1 MTESERAA
9 LRERAASLLEFL
21 NEGEGPSGQ
30 YAAPLVLLAFLSGE
44 NILFAGINSTEYL
57 ELVRR
62 AAGMFVDSSFMTEV
76 LTPGSTVHRVY
87 ADGFGTA
94 TAAFLSNFDGASEEV
109 KERLLNILL
118 QRDPRESG
126 GVRITTLAAASRSP
140 KGSPSLPPLFESAFS
155 LRVDASSGMTGDN
168 FLFGVESSDV
178 RNLSALETKI
188 SSSEMDGWRAGIHDI
203 KLSRFL
209 RAALS
214 MMRNELNTVTSGS
227 GPGAVPDERWR
238 RLARLAQAGAY
249 FSGRDTAGLSDLM
262 LLKNSLWR
270 MPEEVPFADDLVDR
284 AAGSVIG
291 DIDTALEE
299 TKKTIDR
306 LEDYTDLIGRALMP
320 ENGLRLRVR
329 KGTVYCA
336 EPDADSWFELRAA
349 VRQGLEGEEL
359 PVYSASLEPTGGKSL
374 LGMMAH
380 YLSTDE
386 AREFAE
392 RLPKVLSEIRIL
404 QKTVRPDA
412 GGFEEELRQ
421 ELAALDRDLFLRRP
435 DEAKLRKLLSSRLET
450 IDAAAEGIRDVLER
464 MGDAEKRFVSL

>member
-1 MTESERAA
+1 MTDSERTA
-9 LRERAASLLEFL
+9 LRERASALLEFL
-21 NEGEGPSGQ
+21 CEGEGPSVR

-44 NILFAGINSTEYL
+44 NILFAGINSGEYL

-62 AAGMFVDSSFMTEV
+62 AAGMFEDSSFMTEV
-76 LTPGSTVHRVY
+76 LTPGSTVERVW

-94 TAAFLSNFDGASEEV
+94 TAAVLSNFDGASDEV

-118 QRDPRESG
+118 QRDPSEQG
-126 GVRITTLAAASRSP
+126 GVRISTLAASSRTP
-140 KGSPSLPPLFESAFS
+140 KGSPALPPLFESAFS

-178 RNLSALETKI
+178 RDLPVLERKI
-188 SSSEMDGWRAGIHDI
+188 STGEKDLWRSGIRDI
-203 KLSRFL
+203 RLSKFL
-209 RAALS
+209 RSAFA

-238 RLARLAQAGAY
+238 RLARLTQAGAY

-262 LLKNSLWR
+262 LLKGSLWR
-270 MPEEVPFADDLVDR
+270 MPDEVPFADDLVDR

-299 TKKTIDR
+299 TRKTIDK
-306 LEDYTDLIGRALMP
+306 LEEYTDLIERALMP

-336 EPDADSWFELRAA
+336 EPDADAWFELRAA
-349 VRQGLEGEEL
+349 VRQGLEGERL
-359 PVYSASLEPTGGKSL
+359 PVYSVSLEPTGETSL

-412 GGFEEELRQ
+412 GGFEEDLRQ
-421 ELAALDRDLFLRRP
+421 ELAALDHDLFLRRP
-435 DEAKLRKLLSSRLET
+435 DEAKLRQLLSSRLET

>member
-1 MTESERAA
+1 MTDSERTA
-9 LRERAASLLEFL
+9 LRERASALLEFL
-21 NEGEGPSGQ
+21 CEGEGPSVR

-44 NILFAGINSTEYL
+44 NILFAGINSGEYL

-62 AAGMFVDSSFMTEV
+62 AAGMFEDSSFMTEV
-76 LTPGSTVHRVY
+76 LTPGSTVERVW

-94 TAAFLSNFDGASEEV
+94 TAAFLSNFDGASDEV

-118 QRDPRESG
+118 QRDPSEQG
-126 GVRITTLAAASRSP
+126 GVRISTLAASSRTP
-140 KGSPSLPPLFESAFS
+140 KGSPALPPLFESAFS

-178 RNLSALETKI
+178 RDLPVLERKI
-188 SSSEMDGWRAGIHDI
+188 STGEKDLWRSGIRDI
-203 KLSRFL
+203 RLSKFL
-209 RAALS
+209 RSAFA

-238 RLARLAQAGAY
+238 RLARLTQAGAY

-262 LLKNSLWR
+262 LLKGSLWR
-270 MPEEVPFADDLVDR
+270 MPDEVPFADDLVDR

-299 TKKTIDR
+299 TRKTIDK
-306 LEDYTDLIGRALMP
+306 LEEYTDLIERALMP

-336 EPDADSWFELRAA
+336 EPDADAWFELRAA
-349 VRQGLEGEEL
+349 VRQGLEGERL
-359 PVYSASLEPTGGKSL
+359 PIYSVSLEPTGETSL

-412 GGFEEELRQ
+412 GGFEEDLRQ
-421 ELAALDRDLFLRRP
+421 ELAALDHDLFLRRP
-435 DEAKLRKLLSSRLET
+435 DEAKLRQLLSSRLET
-450 IDAAAEGIRDVLER
+450 IDAAAEGIRDVLAR
-464 MGDAEKRFVSL
+464 MGDAEQRFVSL